1 MQTHLPLTLLN
12 TTDGQRADEILR
24 RCVHCGFCNATC
36 PTYQLLGDELDGPRG
51 RIYLIKGMLETEK
64 VDRVSAKHLDRC
76 LTCRACETTCPS
88 GVEYGE
94 LIEIG
99 RTYAAGKLSLPWFI
113 ALLLKIIPQ
122 PKTLRRMMTLGRFF
136 RLLLPS
142 KIGNLLR
149 NKPKAEN
156 KVDVSAVND
165 ASIILLKG
173 CVQGVVTPEVNE
185 HLIQVL
191 AERNVEIRFSDSEQC
206 CGALE
211 LHTGS
216 IETAKARMRSNVE
229 KIDSIE
235 VETIVSTASGCGV
248 TLKEYGR
255 LLGDEAS
262 NTFARKVVDVSEFL
276 SDYQFNKRDDVATV
290 AWHAPCSLQHGQK
303 ITSNVEKI
311 LSDTGYELVTLKE
324 SHLCCGSAGAYSL
337 TQPGISNA
345 LRDRKI
351 ANLTEKSPDVIVTA
365 NIGCQMHIGGGTD
378 TPVLHWLEL
387 LR

>member
-1 MQTHLPLTLLN
+1 MQTHLPASLLN
-12 TTDGQRADEILR
+12 TADGQRADEILR

-99 RTYAAGKLSLPWFI
+99 RSFAASKLSLPWFI
-113 ALLLKIIPQ
+113 ARLLSIVPE
-122 PKTLRRMMTLGRFF
+122 PKALRRMMALGRFF
-136 RLLLPS
+136 RPFLPS
-142 KIGNLLR
+142 KIRSLLR
-149 NKPKAEN
+149 HKPKSEN
-156 KVDVSAVND
+156 KIDASDVTG
-165 ASIILLKG
+165 ASIILLNG

-185 HLIQVL
+185 HLIQIL
-191 AERNVEIRFSDSEQC
+191 AERSVEIRSSDSEQC

-216 IETAKARMRSNVE
+216 IEAAKSRMRSNVE
-229 KIDSIE
+229 KIDAIE

-255 LLGDEAS
+255 LLGGEAA
-262 NTFARKVVDVSEFL
+262 NAFAKKVVDVSEFL
-276 SDYQFNKRDDVATV
+276 SDYQFSKRDDVTTV

-303 ITSNVEKI
+303 INSTVEKI
-311 LSDTGYELVTLKE
+311 LADTGYELVKIKG

-337 TQPGISNA
+337 TQPAISNE

>member
-1 MQTHLPLTLLN
+1 MQTHLPITLLN
-12 TTDGQRADEILR
+12 TADGQRADEILR

-64 VDRVSAKHLDRC
+64 VDRLSAKHLDRC

-99 RTYAAGKLSLPWFI
+99 RTFAASKLSPPWLI
-113 ALLLKIIPQ
+113 ARILKIVPQ

-136 RLLLPS
+136 RPLLPP
-142 KIGNLLR
+142 KIRSLLR
-149 NKPKAEN
+149 NKLKPEN
-156 KVDVSAVND
+156 KVDVSAAND
-165 ASIILLKG
+165 ASVILLKG

-185 HLIQVL
+185 HLTQIL
-191 AERNVEIRFSDSEQC
+191 AKRNVQIRFSDSEQC

-216 IETAKARMRSNVE
+216 IEAAKNRMRSNVE
-229 KIDSIE
+229 KIDAND

-255 LLGDEAS
+255 LLGGEAA
-262 NTFARKVVDVSEFL
+262 NTFAKKVVDVSEFI
-276 SDYQFNKRDDVATV
+276 SKYRFDKRDDVTTV

-311 LSDTGYELVTLKE
+311 LSDTGYELLKIKE

-337 TQPGISNA
+337 TQPGISNE

-351 ANLTEKSPDVIVTA
+351 ANLREKRPDVIVTA